1 MPSSCDFIVEMSEPS
16 ELSSSGE
23 ILSMHTES
31 DYREPPASSDIM
43 DLIVPGYS
51 DTCQGGILDYDNTK
65 IEWYDDWL

>member
-31 DYREPPASSDIM
+31 DTGSRDYKEPPVSTDIM

-51 DTCQGGILDYDNTK
+51 DTC
-65 IEWYDDWL
+65 

>member
-1 MPSSCDFIVEMSEPS
+1 MSEPS

-31 DYREPPASSDIM
+31 DTGSRDYKEPPVSTDIM

-51 DTCQGGILDYDNTK
+51 DTC
-65 IEWYDDWL
+65 